1 MLSKC
6 VVGYVDPTLRPFL
19 VQTWPDS
26 KYIQSLKIQSKPS
39 VPHLLAAVLKFRYH
53 FSCCAHSSLGYLIAT
68 PRATTAPSPATAP
81 LPLVRQAQ
89 ERLEVRFVPGP
100 SVSLARRGAVW
111 RTLAMRLHLASR
123 FPLRAAGGVFWNLPE
138 CTGRLFPN

>member
-1 MLSKC
+1 MC
-6 VVGYVDPTLRPFL
+6 
-19 VQTWPDS
+19 
-26 KYIQSLKIQSKPS
+26 IQSKPS

-68 PRATTAPSPATAP
+68 LRATTAPFPATAP
-81 LPLVRQAQ
+81 LSLVRSTQ
-89 ERLEVRFVPGP
+89 ERLEVRFLPGP

-111 RTLAMRLHLASR
+111 RTLAMLLYWASR

-138 CTGRLFPN
+138 CIWKPFPDSPRRNSPSLAWTLRQQPALGFAGLGGL